1 VLSLTT
7 LIAPPR
13 SYKIKIRE
21 CYSEM
26 GPVSE
31 SQGLRC
37 SQGLRPN
44 SFGGDHPRKCALP
57 LRCSEKGRLT
67 NESVPRIFAVPCRR
81 DSMLSLVPAKTSA
94 SLPLFIACISLSSMG
109 VSARAQGMDSCISAY
124 RDRYGVSADEA
135 IRQCRRFGMPQDL
148 RGRSDGECL
157 AEASRSFGNVYMARD
172 FCKQGGDANC
182 LAGASRSFGNVYMAR
197 DFCAQ
202 GGDANCLAAA
212 SRSFGNVYMARDFC
226 RQGGDANC
234 LATATRTFGNVY
246 MARDYC
252 KK

>member
-1 VLSLTT
+1 VHDLTVTARRGVDERISSTYSRVLW
-7 LIAPPR
+7 
-13 SYKIKIRE
+13 
-21 CYSEM
+21 
-26 GPVSE
+26 
-31 SQGLRC
+31 RC
-37 SQGLRPN
+37 DP
-44 SFGGDHPRKCALP
+44 
-57 LRCSEKGRLT
+57 
-67 NESVPRIFAVPCRR
+67 
-81 DSMLSLVPAKTSA
+81 MLSFVPAKTNGFP
-94 SLPLFIACISLSSMG
+94 LPIIAYISLSSMG
-109 VSARAQGMDSCISAY
+109 LSARAQGMDSCISAY

-148 RGRSDGECL
+148 SGRSDGECL

-182 LAGASRSFGNVYMAR
+182 LAAASRSFGNVYLAK

-202 GGDANCLAAA
+202 GGDASCLAAA
-212 SRSFGNVYMARDFC
+212 SRSFGNVYMAKDFC
-226 RQGGDANC
+226 KQGGDANC